1 MNILVTGAN
10 GFLGSHIVEKALKN
24 GHTVTALIRKGS
36 DLSNLSHLT
45 GLKTVD
51 IDYSS
56 LESIKQCFNDLPQQD
71 LLVHNAGLTKSYT
84 MDKYYKVNVQL
95 TERLCLALK
104 ESNQFKTKQIKFAY
118 ISSMAAIGPK
128 LQNGP
133 VSNYGR
139 SKEMAE
145 SIVKKSGINYL
156 IFRPTGIYGERDVQ
170 FVPLIKTI

>member
-56 LESIKQCFNDLPQQD
+56 LESIKQCFNDLP
-71 LLVHNAGLTKSYT
+71 
-84 MDKYYKVNVQL
+84 
-95 TERLCLALK
+95 
-104 ESNQFKTKQIKFAY
+104 
-118 ISSMAAIGPK
+118 
-128 LQNGP
+128 
-133 VSNYGR
+133 
-139 SKEMAE
+139 
-145 SIVKKSGINYL
+145 
-156 IFRPTGIYGERDVQ
+156 
-170 FVPLIKTI
+170 